1 VRFLIDS
8 MLPPRVADLLGAAGH
23 DATTP
28 AQLGAHNLPDDVLV
42 QLAAAD
48 DRVIVTENA
57 SDFAATTA
65 CPVLL
70 VRKAWWPASSL
81 VETLAGALD
90 RWAKANTEPG
100 PWAHWL
106 PAELR

>member
-1 VRFLIDS
+1 VKFLIDS
-8 MLPPRVADLLGAAGH
+8 MLPPRVAELLNEHGH

-28 AQLGAHNLPDDVLV
+28 TQLGAHNLPDNVLI

-48 DRVIVTENA
+48 ARVIVSENA

-70 VRKAWWPASSL
+70 VRKAWWASSL
-81 VETLAGALD
+81 AEALAGALD
-90 RWAKANTEPG
+90 RWANTNVEPG